1 MIHCAFRPTLQMAP
15 ANFCFPI
22 PPALQSERVKLV
34 PFDISVHTRLLVTA
48 FSDESLYDFVPFGP
62 FKDEE
67 EFIAS
72 FWNRIKDNIGMTMFA
87 VYDRTKPEESAYAG
101 VIGYLNSS
109 AEDLVTEIGFV
120 IIAPTFQKTHV
131 TSNAVGLLIKYALD
145 MPEDGGLGLRRV
157 VWQASAANIASV
169 RTAKRMGFQQEGI
182 LRWHR
187 AWPTSKARGANG
199 IRVRNG
205 DPKEETFPLGRDT
218 AILSICWDDWES
230 GARAHVEAMMAR
242 TK

>member
-1 MIHCAFRPTLQMAP
+1 MAP
-15 ANFCFPI
+15 ANFCFPT
-22 PPALQSERVKLV
+22 PPTLQSERVKLV

-48 FSDESLYDFVPFGP
+48 CSGESLYDFVPFGP

-72 FWNRIKDNIGMTMFA
+72 FWNKRMKDDAGMTMFA
-87 VYDRTKPEESAYAG
+87 VYDITKPDESAYAG

-109 AEDLVTEIGFV
+109 AEDLVAEIGFV
-120 IIAPTFQKTHV
+120 IIAPAFQKTHV
-131 TSNAVGLLIKYALD
+131 TSNAVGILMKYALD

-157 VWQASAANIASV
+157 VWQASAANIPSV

-182 LRWHR
+182 LRWHK
-187 AWPTSKARGANG
+187 AWPTSKTRGANG
-199 IRVRNG
+199 TLVRKG
-205 DPKEETFPLGRDT
+205 DPKEEAFPLGRDT
-218 AILSICWDDWES
+218 TILSICWDDWES
-230 GARAHVEAMMAR
+230 GARAHVEAIMAR

>member
-1 MIHCAFRPTLQMAP
+1 MAP
-15 ANFCFPI
+15 ANFCFSI

-72 FWNRIKDNIGMTMFA
+72 FWNKRMKDNIGMTMFA

-101 VIGYLNSS
+101 VVGYLNSS

-120 IIAPTFQKTHV
+120 IIAPAFQKTHV
-131 TSNAVGLLIKYALD
+131 TSNAVGLLTKYALD

-187 AWPTSKARGANG
+187 AWPTSKTRGANG
-199 IRVRNG
+199 TRVRKG
-205 DPKEETFPLGRDT
+205 DPKEEAFPLGRDT
-218 AILSICWDDWES
+218 AILSICWDDWEG
-230 GARAHVEAMMAR
+230 GARAHVEATMAR
-242 TK
+242 TN